1 MSGGVGPSTTC
12 DKTGLFARFLNS
24 TSNGN
29 MAMHHGVNAG
39 SIQGAC
45 SSSGLLEGAANAV
58 ESDWDPYENTSI
70 YYPFVYNHKK
80 VSITRSYVFSVL
92 RTLSKSIDARNLH
105 QKFYKPVLNCSVP

>member
-1 MSGGVGPSTTC
+1 MQVKQKLTTLCIQNHYQSMAGGVGPSTMC

-29 MAMHHGVNAG
+29 MAMHHGVNVG

-45 SSSGLLEGAANAV
+45 SSSGLLEGASNVA

-80 VSITRSYVFSVL
+80 VSNKQF
-92 RTLSKSIDARNLH
+92 
-105 QKFYKPVLNCSVP
+105 

>member
-29 MAMHHGVNAG
+29 MAMHHGVNTG

-45 SSSGLLEGAANAV
+45 SSSGLLEGASNAV

-80 VSITRSYVFSVL
+80 VSFTRSQHIYCS
-92 RTLSKSIDARNLH
+92 RDNLSN
-105 QKFYKPVLNCSVP
+105 